1 MQRMRQIARVLS
13 ILAAGLLAA
22 VISSAQDREGYRIGP
37 RDVLSVKVF
46 EDSKFN
52 SEVRVGEDGTIRFPP
67 LGDVSAKGFT
77 ANELSAE
84 LKRLLEVSTLQRAT
98 VTVDILE
105 FRSRP
110 ISVIG
115 AVRTP
120 GPLDVSGR
128 MTLIEAITAA
138 GGLAPDHG
146 KVIYVLRRANNGF
159 TDQVAVPVEELMVR
173 ADPVWNLPIFAND
186 LINVQ
191 STVEVT
197 IYCLG
202 EVKQPGALV
211 FKSTE
216 RISLLAA
223 IARAGGLNDRASKR
237 ILIKRGSVTAT
248 GPTEVFVDY
257 KRILAGREP
266 DVELF
271 QGDIVVV
278 KESFL

>member
-1 MQRMRQIARVLS
+1 MQRMRQIARILS
-13 ILAAGLLAA
+13 ILGVAL
-22 VISSAQDREGYRIGP
+22 VITLSSLAQDREAYRIGP
-37 RDVLSVKVF
+37 RDVLSIKVF
-46 EDSKFN
+46 EDDKFN
-52 SEVRVGEDGTIRFPP
+52 AEVRVGEDGAIRFPP
-67 LGDVSAKGFT
+67 LGAVTATGFT
-77 ANELSAE
+77 ANELGAE
-84 LKRLLEVSTLQRAT
+84 LKRLLEVNTLQRAS
-98 VTVDILE
+98 VTVEIRE

-115 AVRTP
+115 AVRNP

-138 GGLAPDHG
+138 GGLAQDHG
-146 KVIYVLRRANNGF
+146 KLIYILRRANNGL
-159 TDQVAVPVEELMVR
+159 TDQVAVPIDELMVR
-173 ADPVWNLPIFAND
+173 ADPVWNIPIFAND

-191 STVEVT
+191 ATVEVT

-202 EVKQPGALV
+202 EVRQPGALV

-237 ILIKRGSVTAT
+237 ILIKRGSPAAN
-248 GPTEVFVDY
+248 GQDEIIVDY
-257 KRILAGREP
+257 KRILAGREA

-271 QGDIVVV
+271 QGDVVVV
-278 KESFL
+278 KESFF

>member
-1 MQRMRQIARVLS
+1 MRQIARALS
-13 ILAAGLLAA
+13 ILA
-22 VISSAQDREGYRIGP
+22 VIFATLGPLPAQERDGYRIGP
-37 RDVLSVKVF
+37 RDVLSIKVF
-46 EDSKFN
+46 EDDKFN
-52 SEVRVGEDGTIRFPP
+52 SELRVAEDGTIRFPP
-67 LGDVSAKGFT
+67 LGDVLVKGLT
-77 ANELSAE
+77 ASQLGSE
-84 LKRLLEVSTLQRAT
+84 LKRQLEVSTLQRAT
-98 VTVDILE
+98 VTVEIRE

-115 AVRTP
+115 AVRNP

-146 KVIYVLRRANNGF
+146 KVIYVLRRASNEL
-159 TDQVAVPVEELMVR
+159 TDQVAIPVEDLMVR
-173 ADPVWNLPIFAND
+173 ADPVWNIPIFAND

-191 STVEVT
+191 ATVEVT

-216 RISLLAA
+216 RVSLLAA

-237 ILIKRGSVTAT
+237 ILIKRGSAATT
-248 GPTEVFVDY
+248 GPSEIFVDY

-266 DVELF
+266 DVELA
-271 QGDIVVV
+271 QGDVVVV
-278 KESFL
+278 KESFF

>member
-1 MQRMRQIARVLS
+1 MQIMRQIARFLL
-13 ILAAGLLAA
+13 ILVGALGATAPA
-22 VISSAQDREGYRIGP
+22 PAQDREAYRIGP
-37 RDVLSVKVF
+37 RDVLSIKVF
-46 EDSKFN
+46 EDPKFN
-52 SEVRVGEDGTIRFPP
+52 SEVRVAEDGTIRFPP
-67 LGDVSAKGFT
+67 LGDVLVKGLT
-77 ANELSAE
+77 ASSLGFE
-84 LKRLLEVSTLQRAT
+84 LKRQLEVNTLQRAT
-98 VTVDILE
+98 VTVEIRE

-115 AVRTP
+115 AVRNP

-146 KVIYVLRRANNGF
+146 KVIYVLRRASNEL
-159 TDQVAVPVEELMVR
+159 TDQVSIPIEELMVR
-173 ADPVWNLPIFAND
+173 ADPVWNIPIFAND

-191 STVEVT
+191 ATVEVT

-216 RISLLAA
+216 RVSLLAA
-223 IARAGGLNDRASKR
+223 VARAGGLNDRASKR
-237 ILIKRGSVTAT
+237 ILIKRGSPSAS
-248 GPTEVFVDY
+248 GPSELIVDY

-266 DVELF
+266 DVELA
-271 QGDIVVV
+271 QGDVVVV
-278 KESFL
+278 KESFF